1 MLRDADPPFPA
12 LSGPIAKQSLVAI
25 GVSKQ
30 KLGNE
35 KNHKKKFLFSI
46 PIDQVYP
53 CKTGPSARLP

>member
-1 MLRDADPPFPA
+1 MVRDADPSFPA
-12 LSGPIAKQSLVAI
+12 LSGPIAKHSLAGI

-46 PIDQVYP
+46 PPDQVYP
-53 CKTGPSARLP
+53 CKTHPSARPP